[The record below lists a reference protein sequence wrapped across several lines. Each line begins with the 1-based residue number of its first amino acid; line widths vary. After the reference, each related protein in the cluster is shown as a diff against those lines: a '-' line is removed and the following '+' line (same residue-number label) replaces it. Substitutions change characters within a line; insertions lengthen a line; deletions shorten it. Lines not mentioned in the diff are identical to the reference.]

1 MTLMNFDEFI
11 HANRNAF
18 EQDGP
23 SAGLWERIADQLP
36 DDETPNHGL
45 TASNRDVPGT
55 DVPST
60 GSTDP
65 RSTPVNGKPFG
76 AVHRNTAW
84 VRQAPIRWAA
94 AVALLLLAGGFWWMN
109 SRYGVTQQ
117 PEVLAVSP
125 SYAKEVTHYASLI
138 DDKRDELRQLTES
151 NPALYNEFS
160 GDLESLEASYQTL
173 KADLPDT
180 PNQEVLIQAMIQNL
194 QLQIDLLNEQLRVI
208 QRIKQQTNESAA
220 KPI

>member
-1 MTLMNFDEFI
+1 MNLDDFI
-11 HANRNAF
+11 HTNRAAF

-23 SAGLWERIADQLP
+23 TAGLWARIADQLP

-45 TASNRDVPGT
+45 TAPNRDT
-55 DVPST
+55 LST
-60 GSTDP
+60 GSADSKSMP
-65 RSTPVNGKPFG
+65 LNGKPFG
-76 AVHRNTAW
+76 RVHRNAGW
-84 VRQAPIRWAA
+84 ADGGAVRWAWA
-94 AVALLLLAGGFWWMN
+94 ASVALLLLAGGFWWMN
-109 SRYGVTQQ
+109 SRYGVTEQ

-160 GDLESLEASYQTL
+160 GDLKSLEAAYQAL

-220 KPI
+220 KPV